1 MEFYIKRPDCKL
13 YCRAEGK
20 GPLLLLVHGVAC
32 DSDYFRE
39 TARLLA
45 KKYTVVTYDRRGY
58 TRSQFINAELG
69 NESVLDDSNALSVK
83 KPDFSMEIQ
92 VEDAAS
98 VIRYMNMGAA
108 YVVGSSAGAVLSA
121 ALALRFPELVR
132 ALVLHEPVFAEDPQ
146 TADGLQK
153 LTDKI
158 IVCRTQKRGITRALM
173 TFVEA
178 MDGADSRAVSKTL
191 AEQARSLKN
200 LQLFVDYEVEHLL
213 QLSLKEAADIQCPV
227 YVAAGECDSN
237 GLFCR
242 GAKSAAEQLGW
253 PLIHVPGYHNMAS
266 DLPLDFAVMVIG
278 VLGIQ

>member
-1 MEFYIKRPDCKL
+1 MEFYIQRPDCKL
-13 YCRAEGK
+13 YCRAEGN
-20 GPLLLLVHGVAC
+20 GPLLLLIHGVAC

-39 TARLLA
+39 TAKLLA
-45 KKYTVVTYDRRGY
+45 KKYTVITYDRRGY
-58 TRSQFINAELG
+58 TRSKMIHEVFSEKQ
-69 NESVLDDSNALSVK
+69 
-83 KPDFSMEIQ
+83 PDFSMNTQ
-92 VEDAAS
+92 VEDAAA
-98 VIRYMNMGAA
+98 IIQHMNMGAA

-121 ALALRFPELVR
+121 ALALRFPELVK

-146 TADGLQK
+146 TADGLQE

-158 IVCRTQKRGITRALM
+158 IACRTQKRGITRALM

-178 MDGADSRAVSKTL
+178 MDGTDSRSVSKSL
-191 AEQARSLKN
+191 PEQARALKN

-213 QLSLKEAADIQCPV
+213 QLSLREAANIQCPV

-253 PLIHVPGYHNMAS
+253 PLLHAPGYHNMAS
-266 DLPLDFAVMVIG
+266 DLPLDFAVMVMG

>member
-58 TRSQFINAELG
+58 TRSQMIDG
-69 NESVLDDSNALSVK
+69 DKKESLSVK
-83 KPDFSMEIQ
+83 QPDFSMGIQ
-92 VEDAAS
+92 EEDAAA
-98 VIRYMNMGAA
+98 VIRHMNMGAA

-121 ALALRFPELVR
+121 ALALQFPELVKT
-132 ALVLHEPVFAEDPQ
+132 LVLHEPVFAEDPQ
-146 TADGLQK
+146 TADELQG

-158 IVCRTQKRGITRALM
+158 IACRTQKRGITRALM

-213 QLSLKEAADIQCPV
+213 QLSLKEAADIQCSV

-278 VLGIQ
+278 VLEIQ

>member
-1 MEFYIKRPDCKL
+1 
-13 YCRAEGK
+13 
-20 GPLLLLVHGVAC
+20 
-32 DSDYFRE
+32 
-39 TARLLA
+39 
-45 KKYTVVTYDRRGY
+45 
-58 TRSQFINAELG
+58 
-69 NESVLDDSNALSVK
+69 
-83 KPDFSMEIQ
+83 MEIQ

-132 ALVLHEPVFAEDPQ
+132 TLVLHEPVFAEDPQ

-158 IVCRTQKRGITRALM
+158 IACRTQKRGITRALM

-242 GAKSAAEQLGW
+242 GSKSAAEQLGW

>member
-39 TARLLA
+39 TARLLT

-158 IVCRTQKRGITRALM
+158 IACRTQKRGITRALM
-173 TFVEA
+173 KI
-178 MDGADSRAVSKTL
+178 GRA
-191 AEQARSLKN
+191 
-200 LQLFVDYEVEHLL
+200 
-213 QLSLKEAADIQCPV
+213 
-227 YVAAGECDSN
+227 
-237 GLFCR
+237 
-242 GAKSAAEQLGW
+242 
-253 PLIHVPGYHNMAS
+253 HV
-266 DLPLDFAVMVIG
+266 
-278 VLGIQ
+278 

>member
-13 YCRAEGK
+13 DCRAEGK

-121 ALALRFPELVR
+121 ALALQFPELVKT
-132 ALVLHEPVFAEDPQ
+132 LVLHEPVFAEDPQ
-146 TADGLQK
+146 TADELQG

-158 IVCRTQKRGITRALM
+158 IACRTQKRGITRALM

-213 QLSLKEAADIQCPV
+213 TVLEGSGRHPMSRVCSRRRVRQQRTVLPWRKISRRTAWLAVNPRT
-227 YVAAGECDSN
+227 
-237 GLFCR
+237 GL
-242 GAKSAAEQLGW
+242 
-253 PLIHVPGYHNMAS
+253 P
-266 DLPLDFAVMVIG
+266 
-278 VLGIQ
+278 

>member
-58 TRSQFINAELG
+58 TRSQMIDGDKKE
-69 NESVLDDSNALSVK
+69 ALSVK
-83 KPDFSMEIQ
+83 QPDFSMGIQ
-92 VEDAAS
+92 AEDAAA
-98 VIRYMNMGAA
+98 VIRHMNMGAA

-121 ALALRFPELVR
+121 ALALQFPELVKT
-132 ALVLHEPVFAEDPQ
+132 LVLHEPVFAEDPQ

-158 IVCRTQKRGITRALM
+158 IACRTQKRGITRALM

-278 VLGIQ
+278 VLEIQ

>member
-20 GPLLLLVHGVAC
+20 GLLLLLVHGVAC

-58 TRSQFINAELG
+58 TRSQMIDGDKKE
-69 NESVLDDSNALSVK
+69 ALSVK
-83 KPDFSMEIQ
+83 KPDFSMGIQ
-92 VEDAAS
+92 AEDAAA
-98 VIRYMNMGAA
+98 VIRHMNMGAA

-158 IVCRTQKRGITRALM
+158 IACRMQKRGITRALM

-253 PLIHVPGYHNMAS
+253 PLIHAPGYHNMAS